1 MQGFEGEVEQS
12 GFEFLEP
19 QEKDGILDQYLQRL
33 RYEWIFGTRTTFI
46 KGKTADHSQNGNN

>member
-33 RYEWIFGTRTTFI
+33 RYECNSMTQFIF
-46 KGKTADHSQNGNN
+46 S